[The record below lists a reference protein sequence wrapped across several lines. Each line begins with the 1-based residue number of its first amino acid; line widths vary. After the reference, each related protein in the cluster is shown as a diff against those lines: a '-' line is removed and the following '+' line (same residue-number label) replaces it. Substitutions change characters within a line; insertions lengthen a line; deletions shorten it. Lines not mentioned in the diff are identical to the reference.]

1 MIGTPITEI
10 TNTLNDNKSEIV
22 ENSVNKYKNI
32 QNKTDEISNNMN
44 NMTAEEML
52 EAIDQLGGTTSQ
64 NI

>member
-44 NMTAEEML
+44 NMTAKEML

>member
-10 TNTLNDNKSEIV
+10 NNTLNDNKSEIV

-52 EAIDQLGGTTSQ
+52 EAIDKLGGTISQ